1 MEKDFKMLVEAYDK
15 VRDDENK
22 YNTVE
27 TFIEKR
33 SSGAKK
39 IEHSSREKG
48 GYSELTAIH
57 FKAKEVPYKKS
68 LTHLN
73 KNDLLDY
80 IENEVSDIHDKLKD
94 WDKLTQ
100 KEFQILMGQMEAYG
114 EIYIEFKNPKNYSRK

>member
-1 MEKDFKMLVEAYDK
+1 MENDFNLLVEAYNK
-15 VRDDENK
+15 VYEEESKNE
-22 YNTVE
+22 TVE

-33 SSGAKK
+33 SAGAKK

-48 GYSELTAIH
+48 GYSELTSIH
-57 FKAKEVPYKKS
+57 FKAKEIPYKKS
-68 LTHLN
+68 LNHLN

-80 IENEVSDIHDKLKD
+80 IKEEVSKIYEKLKD

-114 EIYIEFKNPKNYSRK
+114 ETYIEFKNPKNYSKK